1 MARLP
6 QPGGDDGTWGQVL
19 NDFLSQSHTANGALK
34 PGVVQATNLAQN
46 AVSNT
51 ALASSSVTDDTLAVS
66 GGTDGQVLTKDSTQ
80 SGGIAWETV
89 DKTTVGLGNVDNT
102 ADLDKPISTATQ
114 AALNTKADSGDFG
127 SKVLL
132 IDNAAAL
139 PPGTPAGVIVVVKS

>member
-19 NDFLSQSHTANGALK
+19 NDFLSQSHTASGTLK
-34 PGVVQATNLAQN
+34 PGVVQASNLAQN

-51 ALASSSVTDDTLAVS
+51 ALASSSVTEDTLAVS

-102 ADLDKPISTATQ
+102 ADIDKPISTATQ
-114 AALNTKADSGDFG
+114 AALDTKADASALGPQA
-127 SKVLL
+127 LL